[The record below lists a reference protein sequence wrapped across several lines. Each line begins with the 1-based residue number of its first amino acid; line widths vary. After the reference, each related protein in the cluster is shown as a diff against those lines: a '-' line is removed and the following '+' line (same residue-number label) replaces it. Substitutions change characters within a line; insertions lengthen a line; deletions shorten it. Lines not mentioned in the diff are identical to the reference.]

1 MAASSSYGTYLMIKA
16 TYDAESNKWS
26 ESTTNI
32 YTKLVDIKDYPDLGG
47 EPEVIETT
55 TLSDKQQ
62 TNILGVEAM
71 DTLPFTANYDAATQ
85 KKLDALEDGEWK
97 LAVWFSTKPLSTVPA
112 ESDANEGIFEFSGQ
126 VRAYPLGKGVN
137 EVREIQITIS
147 NTTPIS
153 FRVAK

>member
-16 TYDAESNKWS
+16 TYDDSKKTWTAG
-26 ESTTNI
+26 ST

-71 DTLPFTANYDAATQ
+71 DTLAFTANYDKESMT
-85 KKLDALEDGEWK
+85 KLDALENGEWD
-97 LAVWFSTKPLSTVPA
+97 LAVWFTTKGLSEVPTV
-112 ESDANEGIFEFSGQ
+112 EDADEGAFNFKGQ

-137 EVREIQITIS
+137 EVREIQISIS
-147 NTTPIS
+147 NSTPIT
-153 FRVAK
+153 FA

>member
-16 TYDAESNKWS
+16 TYDDSKKTWTAG
-26 ESTTNI
+26 ST

-71 DTLPFTANYDAATQ
+71 DTLTFTANYDKASMT
-85 KKLDALEDGEWK
+85 KLEALENGEWD
-97 LAVWFSTKPLSTVPA
+97 LAVWFTTKGLSEVPA
-112 ESDANEGIFEFSGQ
+112 ELDADEGAFNFKGQ

-137 EVREIQITIS
+137 EVREIQISIS
-147 NTTPIS
+147 NSTPIT
-153 FRVAK
+153 FA

>member
-16 TYDAESNKWS
+16 TYNTESKTWTS
-26 ESTTNI
+26 GSS

-62 TNILGVEAM
+62 TNILGVESM
-71 DTLPFTANYDAATQ
+71 DVLPFTANYDKETMA
-85 KKLDALEDGEWK
+85 KLDALENGEWD
-97 LAVWFSTKPLSTVPA
+97 LAVWFTTKGLSQTPKA
-112 ESDANEGIFEFSGQ
+112 DDADEGSFEFKGQ

-137 EVREIQITIS
+137 EVREIQISIS
-147 NTTPIS
+147 NTTPIT
-153 FRVAK
+153 FA

>member
-16 TYDAESNKWS
+16 TYDDSNKTWTAG
-26 ESTTNI
+26 ST

-71 DTLPFTANYDAATQ
+71 DTLAFTANYDKESMT
-85 KKLDALEDGEWK
+85 KLDALENGEWD
-97 LAVWFSTKPLSTVPA
+97 LAVWFTTNGLSTVPT
-112 ESDANEGIFEFSGQ
+112 ETDADEGAFTFKGQ

-137 EVREIQITIS
+137 EVREIQISVS
-147 NTTPIS
+147 NSTPIT
-153 FRVAK
+153 FA